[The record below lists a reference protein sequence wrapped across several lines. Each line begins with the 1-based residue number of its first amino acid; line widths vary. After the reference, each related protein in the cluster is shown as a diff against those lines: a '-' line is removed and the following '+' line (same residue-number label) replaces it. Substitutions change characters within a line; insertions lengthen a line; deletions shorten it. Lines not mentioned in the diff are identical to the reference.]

1 MNHAKDQLMYVR
13 KSLIKLAVVTAIAGP
28 LLSAG
33 DVRAD
38 PVTELKR
45 LNDRFNEAVADH
57 DADAVLSL
65 YADDTIWIEQGKPA
79 VEGLAEPRKLFE
91 FVTAN
96 KGDVTHS
103 IDTLF
108 VSDDGT
114 LAVMIGSVDAK
125 MESVGMDATG
135 TYLFVLKPSG
145 DGWKVVTDM
154 WHQHAR

>member
-1 MNHAKDQLMYVR
+1 MMYFGNALKGLV
-13 KSLIKLAVVTAIAGP
+13 AAMAIAGP
-28 LLSAG
+28 ILTATG
-33 DVRAD
+33 VRAD
-38 PVTELKR
+38 PVTELER
-45 LNDRFNEAVADH
+45 LNDRFNEAVANH
-57 DADAVLSL
+57 DPDAVLSL

-79 VEGLAEPRKLFE
+79 SQGLDGPRKLFE

-96 KGDVTHS
+96 KGEVTHS

-114 LAVMIGSVDAK
+114 LAVMIGSVVAR

-135 TYLFVLKPSG
+135 TYLYVLKPSE

-154 WHQHAR
+154 WHQHAE